1 MTKNASKNH
10 RIRLKALALL
20 LLLIGSFVFA
30 FPYFTRYFYQ
40 RRAEQVNL
48 TFVQRMDEM
57 PDEQQDLLYEKML
70 AYNRNLYETGQSD
83 LVDAFSY
90 EDASFDLKEFGFE
103 EEMIGYISIPKLDLA
118 LPIYL
123 GASKTN
129 LRNGATHL
137 SQTSLPIGGTNSNA
151 VIAAHR
157 AMSTAD
163 MFRYI
168 NLLEPGD
175 EIIITNFK
183 ETLTYTVTECAV
195 IEPHE
200 IERVLIQPNKDMVT
214 LISCHPYG
222 SDVARYVV
230 YAERS
235 GDTTESVI

>member
-1 MTKNASKNH
+1 MYQK
-10 RIRLKALALL
+10 KAD
-20 LLLIGSFVFA
+20 
-30 FPYFTRYFYQ
+30 
-40 RRAEQVNL
+40 QVNL
-48 TFVQRMDEM
+48 TFVQRMEEM
-57 PDEQQDLLYEKML
+57 PDAQQTLLYEKML
-70 AYNRNLYETGQSD
+70 AYNQNLYTSGQSD

-90 EDASFDLKEFGFE
+90 EDASFNLKEFGFE
-103 EEMIGYISIPKLDLA
+103 EEMIGYISIPKLNLA

-137 SQTSLPIGGTNSNA
+137 SQTSLPIGGENTNA

-175 EIIITNFK
+175 VIIITNFK
-183 ETLTYTVTECAV
+183 ETLTYTVTECV
-195 IEPHE
+195 IIEPHE
-200 IERVLIQPNKDMVT
+200 IDRVLIRPGKDMIT

-235 GDTTESVI
+235 EPVAEKEVA

>member
-1 MTKNASKNH
+1 MTKNTPKKRSKH
-10 RIRLKALALL
+10 LKAVALAFLL
-20 LLLIGSFVFA
+20 LGSFVFS

-40 RRAEQVNL
+40 QKAEQINL
-48 TFVQRMDEM
+48 TFVQRMEEM
-57 PDEQQDLLYEKML
+57 PDEQQTLLYEKML

-103 EEMIGYISIPKLDLA
+103 EEMIGYISIPKLNLA

-129 LRNGATHL
+129 LRQGATHL

-183 ETLTYTVTECAV
+183 ETLTYTVTASA
-195 IEPHE
+195 IIQPDE
-200 IERVLIQPNKDMVT
+200 IERILIQPDKDMVT

-235 GDTTESVI
+235 ED